1 MELRENKWGVS
12 GPVMIAVMDGVGLGK
27 QDAGDAVFQA
37 KTPNLDLFASNPLA
51 AQVSAH
57 GVAVGMPSDGDMGNS
72 EVGHNCIGAGRIFD
86 QGAKLVGEAI
96 KSGRILESQAWTTAI
111 EQVVRQNRTLHFLG
125 LLSDGNVHSHIDHL
139 LALLEHASKAGV
151 RRCRIHVLLDGRDVE
166 ETSALTYVEQL
177 EKALVAINRDDTRDF
192 AVASGGGRMT
202 TTMDRYEA
210 DWPMVERGWRAHVH
224 GDGRVSLRCA
234 KRSRPSIGSAWH
246 LVEPPSFVVHRD
258 GAPVGRIEDVDAVL
272 TLNCGDR
279 MIEISRA
286 FEAPSSMP
294 LIAVNAPT
302 YFTPE

>member
-12 GPVMIAVMDGVGLGK
+12 GPVMIAVMDGVGRGK

-51 AQVSAH
+51 AQVSDH

-72 EVGHNCIGAGRIFD
+72 EVVHNCIGAGRIFD

-139 LALLEHASKAGV
+139 LALLEHAPRPAFDAVASTSCSMAATSKPV
-151 RRCRIHVLLDGRDVE
+151 H
-166 ETSALTYVEQL
+166 SPVEQL
-177 EKALVAINRDDTRDF
+177 EEALVAINRDDTRDF

-202 TTMDRYEA
+202 TTMDRYEQTGQWSA
-210 DWPMVERGWRAHVH
+210 RMARPFTGMVE
-224 GDGRVSLRCA
+224 VSLRCA
-234 KRSRPSIGSAWH
+234 KQSRPFDRKCLASQTRTSPHSWFTAMEHRSVGSKTVMRCLHSTSVA
-246 LVEPPSFVVHRD
+246 
-258 GAPVGRIEDVDAVL
+258 IE
-272 TLNCGDR
+272 
-279 MIEISRA
+279 
-286 FEAPSSMP
+286 
-294 LIAVNAPT
+294 
-302 YFTPE
+302 